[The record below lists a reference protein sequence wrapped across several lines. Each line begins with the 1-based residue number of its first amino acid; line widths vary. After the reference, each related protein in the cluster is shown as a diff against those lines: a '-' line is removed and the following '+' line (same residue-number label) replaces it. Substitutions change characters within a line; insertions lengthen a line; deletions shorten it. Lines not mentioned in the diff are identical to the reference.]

1 MNIRQTE
8 EKITA
13 LYERLS
19 RDDEQSGDSNSIV
32 NQKKMLEEYAKR
44 NGYKNL
50 VHYTDD
56 GYSGGSFERPAW
68 KQMMEDIE
76 TGKISTVIAKDMSR
90 IGRNYLEVGYY
101 TEIFFREKGIHFIA
115 IANGVDSEQ
124 QGTEEFAPFLNL
136 MNEWYL
142 RDCSR
147 KIKASKRTLGLSGV
161 HLSNQAIFGYRKDPN
176 DKHRWLVDEEAAV
189 IVKRIYQL
197 VIEGKGTAQIASIM
211 KQEMVETP
219 SYYHARQGLGRFKKR
234 IDQLNPYNWNSS
246 TVKYILTCPE
256 YMGYTVNFR
265 TESKSYKEKKN
276 IINPPEKWAVFEN
289 TQEAIIDPETWH
301 LVQKLLET
309 PRKKNELDET
319 NPLTGLVFCADCGA
333 KMYNQRVTE
342 GITASGNPRHAF
354 EAYNCSNY
362 KFRSTNVKQPCFN
375 HHISTKDLRAL
386 VLYTIREV
394 SVYAISNKE
403 EFTKKVCKAASVR
416 QEQSLKEQKRKLNKD
431 RRRLNELDYLY
442 KKLYESYAVG
452 KIPED
457 KFESIA
463 ADYLAEQEVL
473 KKAIA
478 ENENAVTR
486 CEETTANT
494 AQFLALAE
502 KYTDFSELTT
512 PMINEFID
520 KIIVY
525 APDRSKGP
533 REQRVDIYLKFIGQF
548 QPPEREPTPEEL
560 EEMKTKQFWKDRY
573 WRTREYELGR
583 RKRQKDATRAAKEEE
598 QAKAHEAKVAAA
610 REEVRQMAENGELT
624 VLPKQS
630 TTSTQAQA

>member
-32 NQKKMLEEYAKR
+32 NQKKMLEEYAER
-44 NGYKNL
+44 NGYTNP

-76 TGKISTVIAKDMSR
+76 AGKVSTVIAKDMSR

-101 TEIFFREKGIHFIA
+101 TEVYFRQKDIHFIA

-147 KIKASKRTLGLSGV
+147 KIKASKRSLGLSGV
-161 HLSNQAIFGYRKDPN
+161 HLSGHALYGYVKDPN
-176 DKHRWLVDEEAAV
+176 DKHHWLVDEEAAE
-189 IVKRIYQL
+189 IVKRMFQL
-197 VIEGKGTAQIASIM
+197 VIEGNGPSQIATIFRN
-211 KQEMVETP
+211 EGIETP
-219 SYYHARQGLGRFKKR
+219 SYYHAKRGRGKYKKQLDR
-234 IDQLNPYNWNSS
+234 LNPFAWNGE
-246 TVKYILTCPE
+246 TVKYILTKPE

-289 TQEAIIDPETWH
+289 TQEAIIDTETWH

-309 PRKKNELDET
+309 PRKNNKIGGT

-333 KMYNQRVTE
+333 KMYNHRAAE
-342 GITASGNPRHAF
+342 GVYKNGKPRR
-354 EAYNCSNY
+354 AYESYECSNH
-362 KFRSTNVKQPCFN
+362 KMRTLKTTPQCFC
-375 HHISTKDLRAL
+375 HHISVRDLREL
-386 VLYTIREV
+386 ILYTIREV

-403 EFTKKVCKAASVR
+403 EFTKKVCEAASVR

-431 RRRLNELDYLY
+431 CRRLSELDYLY

-457 KFESIA
+457 KFESIS
-463 ADYLAEQEVL
+463 ADYLAEQEAL
-473 KKAIA
+473 KTAIA
-478 ENENAVTR
+478 ENEDAIA
-486 CEETTANT
+486 CFEETTANT

-573 WRTREYELGR
+573 WKNRERTLAY
-583 RKRQKDATRAAKEEE
+583 RKEQKAKELAIEAEE
-598 QAKAHEAKVAAA
+598 NAKAHEAKVAAA
-610 REEVRQMAENGELT
+610 REEVRQQSGNGTLSFISN
-624 VLPKQS
+624 QN
-630 TTSTQAQA
+630 TSTQIQA